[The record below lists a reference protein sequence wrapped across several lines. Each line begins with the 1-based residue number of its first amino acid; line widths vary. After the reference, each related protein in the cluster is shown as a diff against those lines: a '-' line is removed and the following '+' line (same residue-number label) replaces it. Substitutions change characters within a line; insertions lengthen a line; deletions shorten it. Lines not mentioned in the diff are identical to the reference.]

1 MKVTVCPI
9 CRITPDISN
18 TELVCPKCGRKA
30 IGENLNDAVMKWNNG
45 DLAKAGKEPKV
56 VIKDEE
62 TLKAEVKAEIE
73 ELEKKEEK
81 KTEEKPKKAPIK
93 RTVKKKGD
101 K

>member
-9 CRITPDISN
+9 CRITPDISS

-30 IGENLNDAVMKWNNG
+30 VGENLNDAVVKWNNG
-45 DLAKAGKEPKV
+45 ELANTGKEPKV

-62 TLKAEVKAEIE
+62 TLKKEVKAEIE
-73 ELEKKEEK
+73 ELEKKEA
-81 KTEEKPKKAPIK
+81 EEKPEKKAPIK
-93 RTVKKKGD
+93 RPVKKKGD

>member
-9 CRITPDISN
+9 CRITPDIASK
-18 TELVCPKCGRKA
+18 ELKCPKCGRRA
-30 IGENLNDAVMKWNNG
+30 VGDNLNEAVLNWNNG
-45 DLAKAGKEPKV
+45 VLASDGKQPKV

-73 ELEKKEEK
+73 ELEKKEV
-81 KTEEKPKKAPIK
+81 EEKPEKKAPIK
-93 RTVKKKGD
+93 RTVRKKGV